1 MVSLKGSVVMPFIF
15 LLWSVCQPLSH
26 CYSPPSSFTVYQFG
40 TPDLLGS
47 DGPEPEGSEDYLLWE
62 KDSLPAGEFP
72 KQFSVC
78 FNMKYKTMDYWSAAQ
93 KTILRIF
100 QESVDHFWV
109 RVNHSPPRGTMIVN
123 RGTLW
128 SGGLGSYRYE

>member
-1 MVSLKGSVVMPFIF
+1 MVL
-15 LLWSVCQPLSH
+15 
-26 CYSPPSSFTVYQFG
+26 
-40 TPDLLGS
+40 LLGS

-62 KDSLPAGEFP
+62 KDSLPAGEFS

-78 FNMKYKTMDYWSAAQ
+78 FNMKYKTMDYWSVAQ

-109 RVNHSPPRGTMIVN
+109 RVNHFPPRGTMIVN

>member
-1 MVSLKGSVVMPFIF
+1 MLYLLYFILLGSLLNILPLGS
-15 LLWSVCQPLSH
+15 CT
-26 CYSPPSSFTVYQFG
+26 PSSFLVYQFG
-40 TPDLLGS
+40 TPDKLGN
-47 DGPEPEGSEDYLLWE
+47 DGPEPIGSEDYLLWD
-62 KDSLPAGEFP
+62 KDSLPSGEFP

-78 FNMKYKTMDYWSAAQ
+78 FNMRYKTMDYWSSGQ

-100 QESVDHFWV
+100 QENVDHFWV

-128 SGGLGSYRYE
+128 SGGLGTFRL